1 MPNRTPSDHALSTWR
16 TADCVCLDVDCTVT
30 QGDGLDLLAMSM
42 GCYDRISGL
51 SDQAQDGSMNLSD
64 TLEERLRIINC
75 TPDDLRRFVET
86 YPPESRMTKGIVN
99 LIKVLQKRGVAVYL
113 ISGSFRELILP
124 LAKYLGVPKENV
136 YANRMA
142 WQWDDD
148 TGQPTRLVG
157 FDPSQPTS
165 SNGGKIR
172 AISKIREDNPYNT
185 VVMIGDGI
193 TDLEA
198 VRSSE
203 GADLF
208 IGYGGV
214 VERSAVKEAA
224 EWFVYDHDDLTRAL
238 KQSRVA
244 MVGSSAL
251 ACAMVPMLCHN
262 VLQDEQFDNTVMMWV
277 HDAAH
282 VHEGRTILDIINQDH
297 QNPKELPGVHLG
309 DNLVASGNLEEVAKD
324 ADVLVFCAPH
334 ESMHSITRRL
344 MGKVKRDAI
353 AISLVKGMRVGRD
366 GPQLI
371 SQMIRKNLNLDCSV
385 LIGGN
390 VASDLGNKELSEAV
404 IASSS
409 REMGAVF
416 RKLFQ
421 TSYFYVDILQDV
433 AGAEMCGTLKNI
445 VALAVG
451 IVDGLDYGCNAKAVV
466 MRQGLTEMRKFAK
479 TLYPNVRNETFFES
493 CGLGDLITTCLGGRN
508 HATAEAW
515 TRAWKSGAPKT
526 WTKLEE
532 EILGGQ
538 RLQGVATSNEVQE
551 VMRVR
556 GWESTYP
563 LFSTVNRII
572 NGRVEPSQILH
583 FCQAN
588 GIQTTN
594 EDDDDTTIIPA
605 ARAPRQSPIPNP
617 V

>member
-1 MPNRTPSDHALSTWR
+1 MPNTNPSDHALSTWR

-42 GCYDRISGL
+42 GCYDKISGL
-51 SDQAQDGSMNLSD
+51 SDQAQDGSMNLSH

-86 YPPESRMTKGIVN
+86 HPPESRMTKGIVN

-148 TGQPTRLVG
+148 TGQPTRLMG

-185 VVMIGDGI
+185 VVLIGDGI

-214 VERSAVKEAA
+214 VERSTVAEAA

-282 VHEGRTILDIINQDH
+282 THEFNRGHSCPLVSRNTGLVGNFSLNFHTHKICQGAQHLAWRTSHQLDGGECHVTVIYT
-297 QNPKELPGVHLG
+297 
-309 DNLVASGNLEEVAKD
+309 S
-324 ADVLVFCAPH
+324 
-334 ESMHSITRRL
+334 RL
-344 MGKVKRDAI
+344 DTRDAM
-353 AISLVKGMRVGRD
+353 SWLV
-366 GPQLI
+366 
-371 SQMIRKNLNLDCSV
+371 
-385 LIGGN
+385 
-390 VASDLGNKELSEAV
+390 
-404 IASSS
+404 
-409 REMGAVF
+409 
-416 RKLFQ
+416 LF
-421 TSYFYVDILQDV
+421 
-433 AGAEMCGTLKNI
+433 
-445 VALAVG
+445 
-451 IVDGLDYGCNAKAVV
+451 
-466 MRQGLTEMRKFAK
+466 
-479 TLYPNVRNETFFES
+479 
-493 CGLGDLITTCLGGRN
+493 
-508 HATAEAW
+508 AT
-515 TRAWKSGAPKT
+515 
-526 WTKLEE
+526 
-532 EILGGQ
+532 
-538 RLQGVATSNEVQE
+538 
-551 VMRVR
+551 
-556 GWESTYP
+556 
-563 LFSTVNRII
+563 
-572 NGRVEPSQILH
+572 
-583 FCQAN
+583 
-588 GIQTTN
+588 
-594 EDDDDTTIIPA
+594 
-605 ARAPRQSPIPNP
+605 
-617 V
+617 